1 MENNMT
7 SKLKIDLST
16 GLLEVEGSEDL
27 IKFIYGDFKD
37 NLGTL
42 PPVQTVKLSE
52 IQTVSD
58 TKVVPKKVTLK
69 AAPTKNSSKSK
80 SKKEPE
86 FLKNLDLSVGSENES
101 LKDFYAK
108 YDHKSNYE
116 RNLIFVYYIQHI
128 LHEDKITLDHLFT
141 CYRNVGQK
149 IPKALEQS
157 MRDTSKEKGWVDID
171 DLENIKVPVA
181 GMNHIEHDL
190 AKNEA

>member
-1 MENNMT
+1 MT

-27 IKFIYGDFKD
+27 IKYIYGDFKE
-37 NLGTL
+37 NIGT
-42 PPVQTVKLSE
+42 PVPEKAESTPLVQAKPEVK
-52 IQTVSD
+52 TKPNKVT
-58 TKVVPKKVTLK
+58 TKVSP
-69 AAPTKNSSKSK
+69 AKNGSKSK
-80 SKKEPE
+80 SKKDPE
-86 FLKNLDLSVGSENES
+86 FLKNLDLSGGTENDS

-116 RNLIFVYYIQHI
+116 RNLIFVYYLQHV
-128 LHEDKITLDHLFT
+128 LQEEKITLDHLFT

-157 MRDTSKEKGWVDID
+157 MRDTSKDKGWVDID
-171 DLENIKVPVA
+171 ELENIKVPVA

-190 AKNEA
+190 AKTE

>member
-37 NLGTL
+37 NLGT
-42 PPVQTVKLSE
+42 PPPIQNEKAPE
-52 IQTVSD
+52 IQASTD
-58 TKVVPKKVTLK
+58 TIPTPKKVTK
-69 AAPTKNSSKSK
+69 KVTPSKNGSKPK
-80 SKKEPE
+80 SKKAPE
-86 FLKNLDLSVGSENES
+86 FLKNLDLSGGSENDS

-116 RNLIFVYYIQHI
+116 RNLIFAYYLQHV
-128 LHEDKITLDHLFT
+128 LQEEKITLDHMFT
-141 CYRNVGQK
+141 SYRNVGQK
-149 IPKALEQS
+149 IPRALEQS
-157 MRDTSKEKGWVDID
+157 MRDTSKDKGWVDID
-171 DLENIKVPVA
+171 DLEDIKIPVA

-190 AKNEA
+190 AKIEA

>member
-1 MENNMT
+1 MT

>member
-1 MENNMT
+1 MT

-181 GMNHIEHDL
+181 GMNHIVHDL
-190 AKNEA
+190 AKNEG